1 MQLSNVIVVHLLI
14 FLLAFGEDA
23 AYDSVLGD
31 RRKIHGT
38 FREFVLPLVWKSR
51 ETTNAFVVFFFDVE
65 SSGITMIRQDREGIA
80 RIFAGKTPKYC
91 IMWFHGKMHL
101 RKIPTSLLVV

>member
-1 MQLSNVIVVHLLI
+1 MADQSSVPETASQDITSETMVAAFSNVKVVHLLI

-51 ETTNAFVVFFFDVE
+51 ETSNAFRWGKSVDV
-65 SSGITMIRQDREGIA
+65 SAQVSR
-80 RIFAGKTPKYC
+80 
-91 IMWFHGKMHL
+91 
-101 RKIPTSLLVV
+101 

>member
-1 MQLSNVIVVHLLI
+1 MVAAFSNVKVVHLLI

-51 ETTNAFVVFFFDVE
+51 ETSNAFVGVDRGCLE
-65 SSGITMIRQDREGIA
+65 LRYHDDQARQGGDCRD
-80 RIFAGKTPKYC
+80 FC
-91 IMWFHGKMHL
+91 W
-101 RKIPTSLLVV
+101 